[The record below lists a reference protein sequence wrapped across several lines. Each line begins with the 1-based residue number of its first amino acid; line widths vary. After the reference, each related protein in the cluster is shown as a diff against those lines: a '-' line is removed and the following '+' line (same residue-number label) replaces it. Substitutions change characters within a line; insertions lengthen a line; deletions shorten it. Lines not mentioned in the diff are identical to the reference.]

1 MEMKIVSEVYSESGK
16 AGLNLGQAI
25 IIAALVGRFFTQQ
38 PIGGV
43 ITLIGITI
51 GAALIIGG
59 LSLIQKAFMLKKIE
73 EQSHGYDV

>member
-1 MEMKIVSEVYSESGK
+1 MRIVSEVYSESGK

-43 ITLIGITI
+43 ITLLGIAIGTL
-51 GAALIIGG
+51 LIVGG
-59 LSLIQKAFMLKKIE
+59 LGLIQKAHILKKFE
-73 EQSHGYDV
+73 EQSHESDG